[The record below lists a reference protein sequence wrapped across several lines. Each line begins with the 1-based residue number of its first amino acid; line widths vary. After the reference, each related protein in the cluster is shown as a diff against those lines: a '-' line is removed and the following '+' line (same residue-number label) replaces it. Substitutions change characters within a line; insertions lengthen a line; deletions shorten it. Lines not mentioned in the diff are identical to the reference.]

1 MRIVSIALVALL
13 FTFVACA
20 KKEEGK
26 LSLRKPQW
34 ADGEVTNYDL
44 SVAGESVGSLIYTIR
59 ETETNGEKSYEV
71 DILTTMEGTTDHSVV
86 TIRRDGLKPLR
97 EARTLE
103 TQGGKYIIF
112 ANYTHDKV
120 SIEANTPQGKKST
133 DLPIPE
139 NAFDNE
145 VITLV
150 LRTIPFK
157 EGFKASLTS
166 VAPISAVTVPI
177 DVEVLGSEK
186 ITVSAGDFD
195 CQKVKMKLA
204 GRGIFIWYERNVP
217 QRMIKYEDAQT
228 GVTMS
233 LTAGE

>member
-1 MRIVSIALVALL
+1 MKIASVALFAL
-13 FTFVACA
+13 SLSFVACA
-20 KKEEGK
+20 KKEESK

-34 ADGEVTNYDL
+34 ANGEVTNYDL
-44 SVAGESVGSLIYTIR
+44 SIAGESVGSITYTIR
-59 ETETNGEKSYEV
+59 ETETDGEKSYEIEV
-71 DILTTMEGTTDHSVV
+71 FATREGTTDHSVV
-86 TIRRDGLKPLR
+86 TIRRNGLKPLR
-97 EARTLE
+97 ETRTLE
-103 TQGGKYIIF
+103 TQGGKYIVF
-112 ANYTHDKV
+112 ANYSSDKV
-120 SIEANTPQGKKST
+120 SIEAETPQGKKSM

-145 VITLV
+145 VIPMV

-166 VAPISAVTVPI
+166 VAPISGVTVPV

-186 ITVSAGDFD
+186 ITISTVDFD
-195 CQKVKMKLA
+195 CQKVKLKLA
-204 GRGIFIWYERNVP
+204 GREILIWYEKNVP

>member
-1 MRIVSIALVALL
+1 MKIASIAIVALL
-13 FTFVACA
+13 LSLLACA

-34 ADGEVTNYDL
+34 ADGEVTNYEL
-44 SVAGESVGSLIYTIR
+44 SVGGDSVGTLTYTIR
-59 ETETNGEKSYEV
+59 ETETDGEKSYEV
-71 DILTTMEGTTDHSVV
+71 EVLTAKEGTTDHSVV
-86 TIRRDGLKPLR
+86 TIKRDGLKPIR

-103 TQGGKYIIF
+103 MQSGKYIIF
-112 ANYTHDKV
+112 ANYSSDKV
-120 SIEANTPQGKKST
+120 SIEAETPQGQKST

-145 VITLV
+145 VITMV
-150 LRTIPFK
+150 LRAIPFK

-186 ITVSAGDFD
+186 ITVAAGDFD
-195 CQKVKMKLA
+195 CQKIKMKLA
-204 GRGIFIWYERNVP
+204 GREISLWYEKDAPR
-217 QRMIKYEDAQT
+217 RMIKYEDAQT
-228 GVTMS
+228 GITIS
-233 LTAGE
+233 LTESE